1 MKIGIGHELVIV
13 ARQPASDDIY
23 FTTKRTWTNDPSGA
37 KLFIRASVAY
47 RELKHTRLQG
57 YRVSVEGIF
66 NKAFG
71 HEDQQ

>member
-23 FTTKRTWTNDPSGA
+23 FTTQRTWSPDPSA
-37 KLFIRASVAY
+37 ARLFIRPAVAY
-47 RELKHTRLQG
+47 AELKHAKLKG

-66 NKAFG
+66 CKAFG
-71 HEDQQ
+71 HD

>member
-13 ARQPASDDIY
+13 ARQPAADEIY
-23 FTTKRTWTNDPSGA
+23 FTSNRTWTNDPSGA
-37 KLFIRASVAY
+37 RLFIRASVAY
-47 RELKHTRLQG
+47 RELKHARMQG

-71 HEDQQ
+71 HED

>member
-13 ARQPASDDIY
+13 ARQPALDDIY
-23 FTTKRTWTNDPSGA
+23 FTSNRTWTNDPSGA
-37 KLFIRASVAY
+37 RLFIRASVAY
-47 RELKHTRLQG
+47 RELKHARMHG

-71 HEDQQ
+71 HED